1 MIFVNLECIIFT
13 VLPIGEHHVV
23 ISIYVINSKYRTES
37 LYHDFFGARKTAK
50 EHIGICIRTP
60 SCPCILEANR
70 INPSKLRHYMTSL
83 TPWCR
88 AYLLTLTETLHSV
101 GPLFLSLSGLC
112 LLRRCQSM

>member
-1 MIFVNLECIIFT
+1 MIFVSLECVIFT
-13 VLPIGEHHVV
+13 VLPIGERHVFV
-23 ISIYVINSKYRTES
+23 SIYVINPKYRTEK
-37 LYHDFFGARKTAK
+37 LHHYFFGARKTAK
-50 EHIGICIRTP
+50 QHIDTYIRTP
-60 SCPCILEANR
+60 SCPCILETNR

-83 TPWCR
+83 IPWCR